1 MHKNINLKNMQNI
14 FCPPCAVGLVDVP
27 ELELAVRRGGHN
39 VCAVQELHIGDGFSV
54 ALGTIVIPF
63 LESLII
69 P

>member
-1 MHKNINLKNMQNI
+1 M
-14 FCPPCAVGLVDVP
+14 GLVDVP

-54 ALGTIVIPF
+54 ALGTNVIPF